1 MGNVSRSKVQL
12 LLDSL
17 DKTFYGI
24 KLLKTMKKKVNKCLV
39 SVSWRNHVKWKRIAH
54 FALKPATSYNLRILR
69 QSWSSWQDLEITSGR
84 TVGWKKG
91 CRDSKT
97 QSDIWQKYLNKKF
110 WTSHLLFMELK
121 RWERFRNYKI
131 S

>member
-39 SVSWRNHVKWKRIAH
+39 SVS
-54 FALKPATSYNLRILR
+54 
-69 QSWSSWQDLEITSGR
+69 
-84 TVGWKKG
+84 
-91 CRDSKT
+91 
-97 QSDIWQKYLNKKF
+97 
-110 WTSHLLFMELK
+110 
-121 RWERFRNYKI
+121 
-131 S
+131 